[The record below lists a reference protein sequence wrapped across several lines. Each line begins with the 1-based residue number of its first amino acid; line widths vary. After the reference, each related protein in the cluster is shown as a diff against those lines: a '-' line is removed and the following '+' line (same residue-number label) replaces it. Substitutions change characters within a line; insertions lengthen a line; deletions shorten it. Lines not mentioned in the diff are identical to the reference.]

1 MKMKRGHGLFGH
13 SVRHDVGMRAHMF
26 TPLHLSER
34 SSDRSTKN
42 ATNDVLTL
50 ISAGRSVSVTHDG
63 FSIGASP
70 RCDLVVSEHSVPS
83 LHSVIHL
90 QGGAIWI
97 QTADD
102 AALLFVNDQPC
113 CRMALRHQ
121 DRLRIGNAE
130 FTVLMVPEIAIAVDE
145 NIMTEDLAL
154 LTAEELC
161 DRILSEQTMVEQFE
175 EGQRT
180 GWDALL
186 RAIDATNEESVAQD
200 VPAIPDEQQAAFDAL
215 LNQIHELNETITDR
229 TRELTTHEAE
239 VMSSASM
246 LDETQQRVS
255 QRLGEILDQLNKT
268 DPPNELRA
276 SA

>member
-1 MKMKRGHGLFGH
+1 
-13 SVRHDVGMRAHMF
+13 MF
-26 TPLHLSER
+26 TPLHSSER
-34 SSDRSTKN
+34 SSDRSSKN
-42 ATNDVLTL
+42 ATTDVLTL
-50 ISAGRSVSVTHDG
+50 ASAGRLVSVVHDG

-70 RCDLVVSEHSVPS
+70 RCDLVVSEHSVPP
-83 LHSVIHL
+83 LHSVVHL

-102 AALLFVNDQPC
+102 TTMLFVNDQPC
-113 CRMALRHQ
+113 RRMALRHQ
-121 DRLRIGNAE
+121 DRLRIGSTE
-130 FTVLMVPEIAIAVDE
+130 FTVLMVPEIALAVDE
-145 NIMTEDLAL
+145 NAMTEDLAL

-186 RAIDATNEESVAQD
+186 RAIDATNEESVAED
-200 VPAIPDEQQAAFDAL
+200 VAAIADEQQAAFDAL
-215 LNQIHELNETITDR
+215 LNQIHDLNETITDR
-229 TRELTTHEAE
+229 ARELTTHEAE